1 MIRKSKTI
9 ISNIKIPLDPNLQD
23 PPEWLSASQK
33 AGWHYA
39 IARAPKGL
47 LKLIDSAVMTI
58 WVVAEDIHRQASEE
72 LTREGLTVKSVNG
85 YQIQSPYLPIMNRQ
99 AVLMIKASAALGFDP
114 ASREKLDI
122 QPELDPNNPF
132 AIFS

>member
-1 MIRKSKTI
+1 MRKSKTI
-9 ISNIKIPLDPNLQD
+9 GTNLEVPLDPNLHT
-23 PPEWLSASQK
+23 PPEWLSTSQK
-33 AGWHYA
+33 AGWEYA

-47 LKLIDSAVMTI
+47 LKLIDSTIMSI

-122 QPELDPNNPF
+122 QPEPDPNNPF

>member
-1 MIRKSKTI
+1 MRKSKTI
-9 ISNIKIPLDPNLQD
+9 GTNLEVPLDPNLHK
-23 PPEWLSASQK
+23 PPEWLSTSQK
-33 AGWHYA
+33 AGWEYA

-47 LKLIDSAVMTI
+47 LKLIDSAIMTI

-122 QPELDPNNPF
+122 QPEPDPNNPF

>member
-1 MIRKSKTI
+1 MRKSKAV
-9 ISNIKIPLDPNLQD
+9 SGNLEVPLDHNLHE
-23 PPEWLSASQK
+23 PPKWLSTSQK
-33 AGWHYA
+33 AGWEYA

-47 LKLIDSAVMTI
+47 LKLIDSAIMTI

-122 QPELDPNNPF
+122 QPEPDPNNPF

>member
-1 MIRKSKTI
+1 MRKSKTV
-9 ISNIKIPLDPNLQD
+9 STKLEAPLDTNLHQ
-23 PPEWLSASQK
+23 PPEWLSTSQK
-33 AGWHYA
+33 AGWEYA
-39 IARAPKGL
+39 ITRAPKGL
-47 LKLIDSAVMTI
+47 LKLIDSAIMTI
-58 WVVAEDIHRQASEE
+58 WVVAEDIHRQASEK
-72 LTREGLTVKSVNG
+72 LAREGLTVKSVNG

-132 AIFS
+132 AKFS

>member
-1 MIRKSKTI
+1 MRKSKAV
-9 ISNIKIPLDPNLQD
+9 SANLEVPLDPNLHE
-23 PPEWLSASQK
+23 PPQWLSASQK
-33 AGWHYA
+33 AGWEYA

-47 LKLIDSAVMTI
+47 LKLIDSAIMTI

-122 QPELDPNNPF
+122 QPEPDPNNPF